1 MQILGAGP
9 RDLDVYELT
18 LRGIARKHQF
28 SPEATRAGRADLE
41 EAIRRDPNYAPAW
54 AYLAW
59 LNLIDML
66 LQFTGEWQF
75 SQLGDV
81 IVQFNRAVELDPG
94 HPAPY
99 QGLSSGADL
108 CG

>member
-1 MQILGAGP
+1 MREVEKHAILGAPP

-41 EAIRRDPNYAPAW
+41 EALRRDPNYAPAY

-59 LNLIDML
+59 TNLMTCC
-66 LQFTGEWQF
+66 FN
-75 SQLGDV
+75 SLG
-81 IVQFNRAVELDPG
+81 
-94 HPAPY
+94 
-99 QGLSSGADL
+99 SGIFRDWAT
-108 CG
+108 